1 MGLIKDR
8 NGMDLSEA
16 KAHRAVLLG
25 AGDGCLSCHTH
36 APPKMLG
43 ELDVK
48 VGVTGKSDLACL
60 FLLAGSL

>member
-1 MGLIKDR
+1 MGLYKTP
-8 NGMDLSEA
+8 S
-16 KAHRAVLLG
+16 
-25 AGDGCLSCHTH
+25 SCDPLRLT
-36 APPKMLG
+36 KMLG